1 MRKLLLFVVS
11 ALLIGAGLVWIL
23 QFGTGYILFSFD
35 SFTVEMSVWT
45 GLLIYLLA
53 TAFLCWLLLTLR
65 WVAGVGGLRLWW
77 RRRRAARSS
86 NLTSEG
92 LQRFADADW
101 QHATDLLSQSADK
114 SAMPV
119 VNLLFA
125 ARSAAEN
132 NQINQA
138 RQIYKRLKTSYPK
151 AHFQADKGLA
161 ELLLLERKPSEAI
174 LLLQSLYAEK
184 PTDRGLLRLL
194 ADAYYMAENWRKLQK
209 ILRDLKR
216 YKAIGEDALLQLE
229 CDVYGSLLD
238 EFTPDSSL
246 SLGEQRDQ
254 LEELWYN
261 TPKKLHKHPDIIAGY
276 VAGLSQVGAQ
286 DKAQAVL
293 IKALNNQW
301 DSELVRQFGLLA
313 SKTPEKQV
321 ATAEKWLVLHPKD
334 ADLILA
340 LGLICDR
347 AKLFGKARD
356 YLSQAIKLRPSVQ
369 AYVGL
374 AGVLEHMG
382 ETRASADTYRR
393 GLLFELEE
401 RNAASL

>member
-138 RQIYKRLKTSYPK
+138 RQTYKRLKTSYPK

-161 ELLLLERKPSEAI
+161 ELLLLERKPREAI

-194 ADAYYMAENWRKLQK
+194 ADAYYMA
-209 ILRDLKR
+209 
-216 YKAIGEDALLQLE
+216 
-229 CDVYGSLLD
+229 
-238 EFTPDSSL
+238 
-246 SLGEQRDQ
+246 
-254 LEELWYN
+254 
-261 TPKKLHKHPDIIAGY
+261 
-276 VAGLSQVGAQ
+276 
-286 DKAQAVL
+286 
-293 IKALNNQW
+293 
-301 DSELVRQFGLLA
+301 
-313 SKTPEKQV
+313 
-321 ATAEKWLVLHPKD
+321 
-334 ADLILA
+334 
-340 LGLICDR
+340 
-347 AKLFGKARD
+347 
-356 YLSQAIKLRPSVQ
+356 
-369 AYVGL
+369 
-374 AGVLEHMG
+374 
-382 ETRASADTYRR
+382 
-393 GLLFELEE
+393 
-401 RNAASL
+401 